1 MFVSSFSLEVF
12 WSVLLEKLFT
22 SRNAMLINAL
32 FLTLIVTTVLLLLLV
47 HHKSDFIPGVSP

>member
-1 MFVSSFSLEVF
+1 MFYHSVWKYFGL
-12 WSVLLEKLFT
+12 SVLLEKLFT